1 MAYSPL
7 LHLNKPVLTRDIRA
21 VEAWYTTFIMATS
34 FARVYSAQTNLLNA
48 FIISVEVDLSKGLHS
63 FNVVGLADR
72 AVDEARDRVSAAIKN
87 TGYKPPKQNNK
98 KVVISLAPASL
109 RKEGPQFDLPIALAY
124 LLAAREVDFDPSNRI
139 FLGELALDGAVRPIA
154 GTLALTLA
162 AKNAGFTE
170 IFVPI
175 DNAQEAAL
183 VEGVTIYGVSTL
195 AEIIN
200 HINTIDSPIEPHY
213 IAPQEQ
219 TKIPK
224 KQVTTLITFED
235 IVEQESAKRG
245 LIIAAAGGHNIALF
259 GPPGTGKTMLAKA
272 FAGILP
278 SLTFDEALEVT
289 SIHSI
294 AGSLS
299 ETLITTPP
307 IRAPHH
313 TASYVSLVGGGT
325 YPKPGEVTLAHRGV
339 LFMDEFPEFDKKVI
353 NALRQPLEDG
363 VVTINRA
370 KGSAEFPSQFILIA
384 ALNPCPCG
392 YLGSTKCR
400 CTMHEISRYKQ
411 KVSGPIMDRIDMW
424 IEVGQVA
431 HEKLGQASTDNNN
444 KQTKGAIQNV
454 QKARAVQG
462 KRGKQNAQMTNK
474 DMTKH
479 AKLSKEAEQILNLSA
494 KKQDLSPRA
503 YHRVIKLARTIAD
516 LEQVIDISENH
527 ILEALSYRPKA
538 EF

>member
-1 MAYSPL
+1 M
-7 LHLNKPVLTRDIRA
+7 V
-21 VEAWYTTFIMATS
+21 TS
-34 FARVYSAQTNLLNA
+34 FSRVYSAQTNLLNA
-48 FIISVEVDLSKGLHS
+48 FIINVEVDLSKGLHS
-63 FNVVGLADR
+63 FNVVGLADK

-124 LLAAREVDFDPSNRI
+124 LLAAQEIEFDPSGRI
-139 FLGELALDGAVRPIA
+139 FLGELALDGAVRAIQ

-162 AKNAGFTE
+162 AKDAGFKE

-175 DNAQEAAL
+175 DNAEEAAL
-183 VEGVTIYGVSTL
+183 VEDVVVYGVSTL
-195 AEIIN
+195 REVID
-200 HINTIDSPIEPHY
+200 HINTANSQVEPHH
-213 IAPQEQ
+213 IAPQKQ
-219 TKIPK
+219 TKIRSRQISIP
-224 KQVTTLITFED
+224 VTLED
-235 IVEQESAKRG
+235 IVEQGSAKRG

-278 SLTFDEALEVT
+278 PLTFDDALEVT

-294 AGSLS
+294 SGSLT
-299 ETLITTPP
+299 ETLITNPP

-325 YPKPGEVTLAHRGV
+325 YPKPGEVTLAHKGV
-339 LFMDEFPEFDKKVI
+339 LFMDEFPEFDKRVI

-363 VVTINRA
+363 VVTISRA

-392 YLGSTKCR
+392 YLGSSKCR
-400 CTMHEISRYKQ
+400 CSMHEIARYKQ
-411 KVSGPIMDRIDMW
+411 KISGPIMDRIDMW

-431 HEKLGQASTDNNN
+431 HEKLGKVETETGGTETNEARSKVQNARK
-444 KQTKGAIQNV
+444 KQFV
-454 QKARAVQG
+454 
-462 KRGKQNAQMTNK
+462 RGGQNAQMTNK
-474 DMTKH
+474 DIARH
-479 AKLSKEAEQILNLSA
+479 AKLSKEAQNILNLSA

-503 YHRVIKLARTIAD
+503 YHRVIKLSRTIAD
-516 LEQVIDISENH
+516 LEQARDITEDH

>member
-1 MAYSPL
+1 
-7 LHLNKPVLTRDIRA
+7 
-21 VEAWYTTFIMATS
+21 MATS
-34 FARVYSAQTNLLNA
+34 FSRVYSAQTNLLNA

-63 FNVVGLADR
+63 FNVVGLADK

-124 LLAAREVDFDPSNRI
+124 LLAAQEITFESEGCI
-139 FLGELALDGAVRPIA
+139 FLGELALDGAVRPIH

-162 AKNAGFTE
+162 AKDAGFKKV
-170 IFVPI
+170 FVPI
-175 DNAQEAAL
+175 DNAEEAAL
-183 VEGVTIYGVSTL
+183 VSGITIYGVSTL
-195 AEIIN
+195 REVID
-200 HINTIDSPIEPHY
+200 HINTQDSPIESHY
-213 IAPQEQ
+213 IAPQSQ
-219 TKIPK
+219 TKIQEE
-224 KQVTTLITFED
+224 QVTTLITFED
-235 IVEQESAKRG
+235 IVKQESAKRG
-245 LIIAAAGGHNIALF
+245 LTIAAAGGHNIALY

-278 SLTFDEALEVT
+278 SLKFDEALEVT

-299 ETLITTPP
+299 ETLITNPP
-307 IRAPHH
+307 VRAPHH

-325 YPKPGEVTLAHRGV
+325 YPKPGEATLAHRGV

-363 VVTINRA
+363 VVTISRA

-392 YLGSTKCR
+392 YLGSNKCK
-400 CTMHEISRYKQ
+400 CTMHEVRRYKL
-411 KVSGPIMDRIDMW
+411 KVSGPIIDRIDMW

-431 HEKLGQASTDNNN
+431 HEKLGEASSDKNG
-444 KQTKGAIQNV
+444 KQTKAA
-454 QKARAVQG
+454 KARVHKARVQQEG
-462 KRGKQNAQMTNK
+462 RGKQNAQMNNK
-474 DMTKH
+474 DIAKH
-479 AKLSKEAEQILNLSA
+479 AKLSNKTEQILNLSA

-516 LEQVIDISENH
+516 MEQAVDITENH

>member
-1 MAYSPL
+1 
-7 LHLNKPVLTRDIRA
+7 
-21 VEAWYTTFIMATS
+21 MATS
-34 FARVYSAQTNLLNA
+34 FSRVYSAQTNLLNA

-124 LLAAREVDFDPSNRI
+124 LLAAQEVEFKPEGRI
-139 FLGELALDGAVRPIA
+139 FLGELALDGAVRPIQ

-162 AKNAGFTE
+162 AKDAGFTE

-175 DNAQEAAL
+175 DNAEEAAL
-183 VEGVTIYGVSTL
+183 VGDIAVYGASTL
-195 AEIIN
+195 REVID
-200 HINTIDSPIEPHY
+200 HINTKDSPIEPHC
-213 IAPQEQ
+213 ITPQVKTQ
-219 TKIPK
+219 ISSNDIS
-224 KQVTTLITFED
+224 TLTTFED

-245 LIIAAAGGHNIALF
+245 LIIAAAGGHNIALY

-278 SLTFDEALEVT
+278 PLTFDEALEVT

-294 AGSLS
+294 AGSL
-299 ETLITTPP
+299 TQTIITNPP
-307 IRAPHH
+307 VRAPHH

-339 LFMDEFPEFDKKVI
+339 LFMDEFPEFDKRVI

-363 VVTINRA
+363 LVTISRA

-392 YLGSTKCR
+392 YLGSDKCK
-400 CTMHEISRYKQ
+400 CTMHEVHRYKQ

-431 HEKLGQASTDNNN
+431 HEKLSAASTDTSGR
-444 KQTKGAIQNV
+444 QTKAAKVSV
-454 QKARAVQG
+454 QKARAQQEG
-462 KRGKQNAQMTNK
+462 RGVQNARMTNK
-474 DMTKH
+474 DLSKH
-479 AKLSKEAEQILNLSA
+479 AKLSKEAVHILNLSA

-516 LEQVIDISENH
+516 IEQEPDITQDH
-527 ILEALSYRPKA
+527 ILEALSYRPKQ
-538 EF
+538 EL

>member
-1 MAYSPL
+1 
-7 LHLNKPVLTRDIRA
+7 
-21 VEAWYTTFIMATS
+21 MATS

-48 FIISVEVDLSKGLHS
+48 FIINVEVDLSKGLHS
-63 FNVVGLADR
+63 FNVVGLADK

-124 LLAAREVDFDPSNRI
+124 LLAAQEIEFDSSLRI
-139 FLGELALDGAVRPIA
+139 FLGELALDGAVRSIS

-162 AKNAGFTE
+162 AKDAGFKE

-183 VEGVTIYGVSTL
+183 VDDIVVYGVSTL
-195 AEIIN
+195 REVID
-200 HINTIDSPIEPHY
+200 HINTIDSPIELHY
-213 IAPQEQ
+213 IAPQKKTEMVN
-219 TKIPK
+219 
-224 KQVTTLITFED
+224 KQVSTLITFED

-245 LIIAAAGGHNIALF
+245 LIIAAAGGHNIALY

-278 SLTFDEALEVT
+278 PLSFDEALEVT

-294 AGSLS
+294 SGSLT
-299 ETLITTPP
+299 ETLITNPP

-339 LFMDEFPEFDKKVI
+339 LFMDEFPEFDKRVI

-363 VVTINRA
+363 VVTISRA

-392 YLGSTKCR
+392 YLGSSKCR
-400 CTMHEISRYKQ
+400 CSMHEISRYKQ
-411 KVSGPIMDRIDMW
+411 KISGPIMDRIDMW

-431 HEKLGQASTDNNN
+431 HEKLCKTKDSDDTRETEEAKDKVRIAREGQ
-444 KQTKGAIQNV
+444 GP
-454 QKARAVQG
+454 
-462 KRGKQNAQMTNK
+462 RGKQNARMNNK
-474 DMTKH
+474 DISKY
-479 AKLSKEAEQILNLSA
+479 ARLSKEAEQILNLSA
-494 KKQDLSPRA
+494 KKQGLSPRA

-516 LEQVIDISENH
+516 LGGEADITQDH
-527 ILEALSYRPKA
+527 ILEALSYRPKQ